1 MFKDSKAFTSF
12 SVDDVEKAKEFY
24 ASTLGLEVSDE
35 MGGLSLRVAGGANV
49 FLYPKSDHAPASF
62 TVLNFPVDNIENA
75 VDELTK
81 RGVRMEIYDRD
92 DFKQD
97 EKGIARDDQGPAI
110 AWFKDPAGNV
120 LAVME
125 GA

>member
-1 MFKDSKAFTSF
+1 MFKDSKAFSSF
-12 SVDDVEKAKEFY
+12 SVNDVEKAKEFY

-97 EKGIARDDQGPAI
+97 EKGIARDDRGPAI